1 MGIENFIRD
10 ALLLPTDVIAYHVS
24 RELAELYV
32 DKSILEGQTWYFD
45 LDGFVRAEKC
55 AVIEERFIFNHVR
68 TEWEGRGK
76 KQKQRLQNSWLNI
89 LWRGKLLEVLLL
101 TWAVGYYR
109 VRHHWIVA
117 DDRQLAEDFF
127 DAVCEWSGEVRGE
140 ILVYQDGYFEK
151 NKDLFDSIKSATFD
165 NLVLEESLRE
175 EIRRDFSQ
183 FFASREVYERYQ
195 IPWKRGAVFIGPPG
209 NGKTHTI
216 KALINELGKPC
227 IYVRSFKSDCGTD
240 QESMAEVFKQARLSA
255 PCVVVLEDLDAMIN
269 DENRAFFLNE
279 LDGFG
284 SNAGVAVIATTNH
297 PDKLDAAILDRPSR
311 FDRKYHFQL
320 PQNVERESYVVAWN
334 KELQPEMKL
343 SSSGVD
349 HVVAATE
356 GFSFAYLK
364 ELLLSATVHWMTQER
379 KVSMDE
385 VVRQQVELL
394 RGQIKTTEEPKV
406 TQRGR
411 LKFFKRSA

>member
-10 ALLLPTDVIAYHVS
+10 ALLLPNDVIAYHVS
-24 RELAELYV
+24 RELAELYP

-55 AVIEERFIFNHVR
+55 AVIEERSVFNHVR

-76 KQKQRLQNSWLNI
+76 KQKQRLQNSWLNV

-101 TWAVGYYR
+101 TWAEGYYR
-109 VRHHWIVA
+109 GRHHWIVA
-117 DDRQLAEDFF
+117 DDRQLAEGFF
-127 DAVCEWSGEVRGE
+127 DAVCEWSCEVRGE

-151 NKDLFDSIKSATFD
+151 NKELFDSIKTATFD
-165 NLVLEESLRE
+165 NLVLAEALKNEL
-175 EIRRDFSQ
+175 RRDFSQ

-195 IPWKRGAVFIGPPG
+195 IPWKRGAVLIGPPG

-227 IYVRSFKSDCGTD
+227 IYVRSFKADCGTD
-240 QESMAEVFKQARLSA
+240 QENMAEVFKQARLSA
-255 PCVVVLEDLDAMIN
+255 PCIVVLEDLDAMI
-269 DENRAFFLNE
+269 DDTNRAFLLNE

-311 FDRKYHFQL
+311 FDRKYHFAL
-320 PQNVERESYVVAWN
+320 PQEVERESYVVGWN
-334 KELQPEMKL
+334 RELQTEMKL
-343 SSSGVD
+343 TSSGIEQ
-349 HVVAATE
+349 VVGASE

-364 ELLLSATVHWMTQER
+364 ELLLSATVQWMSQ
-379 KVSMDE
+379 
-385 VVRQQVELL
+385 
-394 RGQIKTTEEPKV
+394 
-406 TQRGR
+406 
-411 LKFFKRSA
+411 